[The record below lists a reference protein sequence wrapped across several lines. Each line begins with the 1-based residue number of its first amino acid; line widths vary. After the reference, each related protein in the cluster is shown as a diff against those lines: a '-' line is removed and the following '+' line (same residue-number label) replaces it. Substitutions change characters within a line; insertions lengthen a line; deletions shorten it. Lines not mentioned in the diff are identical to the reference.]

1 MNTSMIKL
9 LGIFALSVALVFLEG
24 LLPERRR
31 IKARST
37 ETRNTKASMRYPN
50 LLANQMMMRVG
61 RRQLKEIIGQ
71 LNESGAIIMDD
82 KQGTIAGLLSCAVIL
97 VIALFV
103 LMSSGGLQ
111 INPYTQYVPQQHR
124 R

>member
-1 MNTSMIKL
+1 MSKEVSAIRNACAADERNCRRNVVHDTRSGGVAMNTSMMKL

-50 LLANQMMMRVG
+50 LLAN
-61 RRQLKEIIGQ
+61 
-71 LNESGAIIMDD
+71 
-82 KQGTIAGLLSCAVIL
+82 
-97 VIALFV
+97 
-103 LMSSGGLQ
+103 
-111 INPYTQYVPQQHR
+111 
-124 R
+124 